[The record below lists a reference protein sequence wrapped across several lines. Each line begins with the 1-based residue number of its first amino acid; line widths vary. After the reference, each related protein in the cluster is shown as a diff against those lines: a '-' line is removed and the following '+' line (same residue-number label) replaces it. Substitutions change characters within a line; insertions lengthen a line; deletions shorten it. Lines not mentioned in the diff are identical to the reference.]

1 MARRAID
8 IPLLRISL
16 AALILAAVSFGGTLL
31 YLALRSPRART
42 APETTQQAPAPAA
55 PRLLVPIDLTTIEM
69 PNEAERLQQWRWKRF
84 RPPRERWSAEDVD
97 RFWIDPGQVGAEY
110 LSETNRRL
118 IEELLS
124 EVP

>member
-1 MARRAID
+1 VARRAID
-8 IPLLRISL
+8 IPLVRILL

-31 YLALRSPRART
+31 YLALRSPQAHA
-42 APETTQQAPAPAA
+42 APETTHQTPEPAA

-69 PNEAERLQQWRWKRF
+69 PNEAERLQQWSWKRF

-97 RFWIDPGQVGAEY
+97 RFWIDTAQVGAEY

-118 IEELLS
+118 IRELLS